1 MHGRKV
7 ALAKPGAD
15 AFDNPE
21 TRQGDRRRRMSIET
35 ISLPAPSHRPQRR
48 TTSGRVR
55 LQTLLAIRWV
65 AVVGQAGSLLFVE
78 FVLGYE
84 LYLLPTI
91 LTVGALAVATLW
103 PQVRRKSSARL
114 TDRESALYFAF
125 DMVQLSVLLGLT
137 GGLHNPFSLLLL
149 APVTVSAAAL
159 SYRSTLGLTALAI
172 TCINALAFFHLPL
185 PWPADS
191 AFTLPPVFV
200 LGLALALGLAAVFI
214 SIYVFKVAEESRRV
228 ADALMAAQ
236 SALDR
241 EQRISSVGA
250 LAAAAAHELGSP
262 LGTISL
268 IAKEL
273 SRDLP
278 ADSPYRGD
286 AELLLSQA
294 DRCRQILA
302 EIAARPEESSKDHFH
317 VLPAPLLIEVAAE
330 PFLRPSVALRIEAVP
345 DAGERQPPLLQRRP
359 EIMHGL
365 GNLLQN
371 AIEFAKEEVRVAI
384 AWNRAEISITISDDG
399 SGFPPDLLARLGDP
413 YVSASASPGKLPAK
427 LAGRYGA
434 GRGQA
439 AAKSERKGDHMGLGI
454 FIAQNLLERVG
465 GHVQFG
471 NNQYGGAEVKVVWP
485 RGAIDGEAPG
495 GQ

>member
-1 MHGRKV
+1 
-7 ALAKPGAD
+7 
-15 AFDNPE
+15 
-21 TRQGDRRRRMSIET
+21 MSTE
-35 ISLPAPSHRPQRR
+35 SLPLTPARLRPAERR
-48 TTSGRVR
+48 SGRGRVR
-55 LQTLLAIRWV
+55 LQTLIAIRWV
-65 AVVGQAGSLLFVE
+65 AVAGQAGSLLFVDQM
-78 FVLGYE
+78 LGYDIQ
-84 LYLLPTI
+84 LIPAI
-91 LTVGALAVATLW
+91 MTVAALALATLV
-103 PQVRRKSSARL
+103 PQLRRKSSARL

-137 GGLHNPFSLLLL
+137 GGLHNPFALLLL

-185 PWPADS
+185 PWPSDS
-191 AFTLPPVFV
+191 FFTLPPVFV
-200 LGLALALGLAAVFI
+200 LGLAIALGLAAVFI

-228 ADALMAAQ
+228 TDALMAAQ

-273 SRDLP
+273 TRDLP
-278 ADSPYRGD
+278 PDSPYRSD

-294 DRCRQILA
+294 ERCRQILA

-330 PFLRPSVALRIEAVP
+330 PFLRPSVALRIETIP
-345 DAGERQPPLLQRRP
+345 DSAERQPPLLPRRP

-384 AWNRAEISITISDDG
+384 AWTRAEISITISDDG
-399 SGFPPDLLARLGDP
+399 SGFPPDLLDRLGDP
-413 YVSASASPGKLPAK
+413 YVSASAPYGAK
-427 LAGRYGA
+427 LAGRYGGKRG
-434 GRGQA
+434 GRQA
-439 AAKSERKGDHMGLGI
+439 QEAKVDRKGDHMGLGI

-465 GHVQFG
+465 GNVQFS
-471 NNQYGGAEVKVVWP
+471 NNSFGGAEVKVVWP
-485 RGAIDGEAPG
+485 RSAFDGDVPSSH
-495 GQ
+495 

>member
-1 MHGRKV
+1 
-7 ALAKPGAD
+7 
-15 AFDNPE
+15 
-21 TRQGDRRRRMSIET
+21 MSSE
-35 ISLPAPSHRPQRR
+35 SLPLSPARLRPPERR
-48 TTSGRVR
+48 SGRGRVR
-55 LQTLLAIRWV
+55 LQTLVTIRWV
-65 AVVGQAGSLLFVE
+65 AVVGQAASLLFVDQM
-78 FVLGYE
+78 LGYDIQ
-84 LYLLPTI
+84 LIPAI
-91 LTVGALAVATLW
+91 MTVAALALATLV
-103 PQVRRKSSARL
+103 PQLRRKSSARL

-185 PWPADS
+185 PWPSDS
-191 AFTLPPVFV
+191 FFSLPPVFV
-200 LGLALALGLAAVFI
+200 LGLAIALGLAAVFI

-228 ADALMAAQ
+228 TDALMAAQ

-273 SRDLP
+273 TRDLP
-278 ADSPYRGD
+278 ADSPYRPD

-294 DRCRQILA
+294 ERCRQILA

-330 PFLRPSVALRIEAVP
+330 PFLRPSVALRIETIP
-345 DAGERQPPLLQRRP
+345 DSGERQPPLLPRRP

-384 AWNRAEISITISDDG
+384 AWTRAEISITISDDG
-399 SGFPPDLLARLGDP
+399 SGFPPVLLDRLGDP
-413 YVSASASPGKLPAK
+413 YVSAAAPYGAK
-427 LAGRYGA
+427 LTGRRG
-434 GRGQA
+434 GRQA
-439 AAKSERKGDHMGLGI
+439 QEAKADRKGDHMGLGI

-465 GHVQFG
+465 GNVQFS
-471 NNQYGGAEVKVVWP
+471 NNSFGGAEVKVVWP
-485 RGAIDGEAPG
+485 RSTFDSDVPG
-495 GQ
+495 SH

>member
-1 MHGRKV
+1 MPR
-7 ALAKPGAD
+7 
-15 AFDNPE
+15 
-21 TRQGDRRRRMSIET
+21 
-35 ISLPAPSHRPQRR
+35 PAR
-48 TTSGRVR
+48 GRVR

-65 AVVGQAGSLLFVE
+65 AVAGQAGSLLFVD
-78 FVLGYE
+78 LALDYPIP
-84 LYLLPTI
+84 LLPAI
-91 LTVGALAVATLW
+91 LVVMALALATLV
-103 PQVRRKSSARL
+103 PQLRRKSSARL

-125 DMVQLSVLLGLT
+125 DMVQLSVLLALT

-172 TCINALAFFHLPL
+172 TCINVLALFHLPL
-185 PWPADS
+185 PWPEQSFA
-191 AFTLPPVFV
+191 LPPVFV
-200 LGLALALGLAAVFI
+200 LGLAIALGLAAVFI

-273 SRDLP
+273 TRDLP
-278 ADSPYRGD
+278 ADSPYRAD

-294 DRCRQILA
+294 ERCRHILA
-302 EIAARPEESSKDHFH
+302 EIAARPEQSSKDHFH
-317 VLPAPLLIEVAAE
+317 LLPAPLLIELAAE
-330 PFLRPSVALRIEAVP
+330 PFLRPSVALRVETL
-345 DAGERQPPLLQRRP
+345 AGGGEQEPPLLPRRP

-371 AIEFAKEEVRVAI
+371 AIEFAREEVRVAI
-384 AWNRAEISITISDDG
+384 SWNRSEISIVISDDG
-399 SGFPPDLLARLGDP
+399 RGFPPDLLDRLGDP
-413 YVSASASPGKLPAK
+413 YVSASAAYGGKLTGRK
-427 LAGRYGA
+427 LANRALGGRKAGA
-434 GRGQA
+434 SQNGEATADRP
-439 AAKSERKGDHMGLGI
+439 GDHMGLGI
-454 FIAQNLLERVG
+454 FIAQNLLERAG
-465 GHVQFG
+465 GTVFFS
-471 NNQYGGAEVKVVWP
+471 NNSFGGAEVRVVWP
-485 RGAIDGEAPG
+485 RSAVEGEAPQSPEG
-495 GQ
+495 

>member
-1 MHGRKV
+1 MTT
-7 ALAKPGAD
+7 
-15 AFDNPE
+15 E
-21 TRQGDRRRRMSIET
+21 TF
-35 ISLPAPSHRPQRR
+35 PAPATRPRQMERR
-48 TTSGRVR
+48 SVRGRVR

-65 AVVGQAGSLLFVE
+65 AVAGQAGSLLFVDL
-78 FVLGYE
+78 VLGYPIP
-84 LYLLPTI
+84 LLPAI
-91 LTVGALAVATLW
+91 LAVAALAVATLV
-103 PQVRRKSSARL
+103 PQLRRKSSARL
-114 TDRESALYFAF
+114 TDRDSALYFAF

-172 TCINALAFFHLPL
+172 TCINVLAFFHLPL
-185 PWPADS
+185 PWPAES
-191 AFTLPPVFV
+191 LFSLPPVFV
-200 LGLALALGLAAVFI
+200 LGLAIALGLAAVFI

-273 SRDLP
+273 TRDLP
-278 ADSPYRGD
+278 ADSPYRAD

-294 DRCRQILA
+294 ERCRLILA

-330 PFLRPSVALRIEAVP
+330 PFLRPSVALRIETVP
-345 DAGERQPPLLQRRP
+345 DSGERQPPLLPRRP

-413 YVSASASPGKLPAK
+413 YVSASAPYGGK
-427 LAGRYGA
+427 LAGRFGGKLVA
-434 GRGQA
+434 RDGTHRQGGE
-439 AAKSERKGDHMGLGI
+439 AKAERKGDHMGLGI

-465 GHVQFG
+465 GHVQFS
-471 NNQYGGAEVKVVWP
+471 NNAFGGAEVTVVWP
-485 RGAIDGEAPG
+485 RNAFEGGAFEGDLPAAR
-495 GQ
+495 

>member
-1 MHGRKV
+1 
-7 ALAKPGAD
+7 
-15 AFDNPE
+15 
-21 TRQGDRRRRMSIET
+21 MSSE
-35 ISLPAPSHRPQRR
+35 SLPLAPARLRPPERR
-48 TTSGRVR
+48 SGRGRVR
-55 LQTLLAIRWV
+55 LQTLVTIRWV
-65 AVVGQAGSLLFVE
+65 AVVGQAGSLLFVDQM
-78 FVLGYE
+78 LGYDIQ
-84 LYLLPTI
+84 LIPAI
-91 LTVGALAVATLW
+91 MTVAALALATLV
-103 PQVRRKSSARL
+103 PQLRRKSSARL

-185 PWPADS
+185 PWPSDS
-191 AFTLPPVFV
+191 FFSLPPVFV
-200 LGLALALGLAAVFI
+200 LGLAIALGLAAVFI

-228 ADALMAAQ
+228 TDALMAAQ

-273 SRDLP
+273 TRDLP
-278 ADSPYRGD
+278 ADSPYRPD

-294 DRCRQILA
+294 ERCRQILA

-330 PFLRPSVALRIEAVP
+330 PFLRPSVALRIETVP
-345 DAGERQPPLLQRRP
+345 DSGERQPPLLPRRP

-384 AWNRAEISITISDDG
+384 AWTRAEISITISDDG
-399 SGFPPDLLARLGDP
+399 SGFPPVLLDRLGDP
-413 YVSASASPGKLPAK
+413 YVSAAAPYGAK
-427 LAGRYGA
+427 LTGRRG
-434 GRGQA
+434 GRQVQE
-439 AAKSERKGDHMGLGI
+439 AKADRKGDHMGLGI

-465 GHVQFG
+465 GNVQFS
-471 NNQYGGAEVKVVWP
+471 NNSFGGAEVKVVWP
-485 RGAIDGEAPG
+485 RSAFDGDVPG
-495 GQ
+495 SH